1 MIEFWKK
8 AILIAAG
15 GLQGCGGC
23 KTSPGFRFFHYGEPS
38 FPPNFS
44 PYMKVLVSPLLLE
57 MGYYSPKMSL
67 KFEQQNEL
75 FLMGTL
81 KTFLFVVHI
90 FTRICNQLLQK
101 PAAGRK
107 PLDLGRRFRKGRSNT
122 NDPT

>member
-1 MIEFWKK
+1 
-8 AILIAAG
+8 
-15 GLQGCGGC
+15 
-23 KTSPGFRFFHYGEPS
+23 
-38 FPPNFS
+38 
-44 PYMKVLVSPLLLE
+44 MKVLVSPLLLE

-81 KTFLFVVHI
+81 KNFLFVVHI
-90 FTRICNQLLQK
+90 FTRICHQLLQK
-101 PAAGRK
+101 PAAGGK